1 MSNLWKKRSPPIA
14 LNVQILEEHDRN
26 VQDCNTSLAIEDQK
40 LWTLVKCKSV
50 FTECVIKLKQRF
62 DSSKSGDFLI
72 WDKDD
77 NLSMD
82 FVTACANL
90 RSFAF
95 HIPLKSRFEIK
106 SMAGNIIPAIATTN
120 AVVAGLIVMELWN
133 LHNRKFNDCATTY
146 LLRKPNYKG
155 KYFVKCA
162 LFHPNPKCYVCSEK
176 SEVLV
181 KLNTEQ
187 FTVQSLEEK
196 ILKQHL
202 HMVAPDVEIDDNKG
216 TIIISSEK
224 GEICGLDNKTL
235 SSLNINDGTRLNC
248 DDFKQHFVL
257 RLVIANSCD
266 LNNDEFEIQTDTSQI
281 QPKLEEPT
289 SSKRTLE
296 EEDDITEIVETTVD
310 NINEMKKR
318 KSAASVI
325 VDDEE
330 ISTKRPR
337 VA

>member
-1 MSNLWKKRSPPIA
+1 MSNLWKKRSPPVA
-14 LNVQILEEHDRN
+14 LNVQILEERDGE
-26 VQDCNTSLAIEDQK
+26 VQDCNTSLTIEDQK
-40 LWTLVKCKSV
+40 LWTLIKCKSV
-50 FTECVIKLKQRF
+50 FTECVTKLKQRF
-62 DSSKSGDFLI
+62 DLSKSGDFLI

-77 NLSMD
+77 DLSMD

-120 AVVAGLIVMELWN
+120 AVVAGLIVMELFN
-133 LHNRKFNDCATTY
+133 LHNKKFNDCATTY

-155 KYFVKCA
+155 KYFVKCV

-187 FTVQSLEEK
+187 FTVQSLEQK

-266 LNNDEFEIQTDTSQI
+266 LSNDEFEIQTDTSQI
-281 QPKLEEPT
+281 QPKVEEPN
-289 SSKRTLE
+289 SSKKALDE
-296 EEDDITEIVETTVD
+296 ENDITEIVETTTD
-310 NINEMKKR
+310 HISETKR
-318 KSAASVI
+318 KTAAAI
-325 VDDEE
+325 IGEDEE
-330 ISTKRPR
+330 ILTKRAR